1 MPHVTIINNLFIVRY
16 FVSLRHERWIVGD
29 ISPLFYYSYRMIGE
43 KDIRQI
49 IESKD
54 SEKDFFIV
62 DLSVKPINKIQVYI
76 DSLQGITIAECA
88 EVSKFIERTLLE
100 KDLDFELVVSSPGL
114 DFPFRVPQQYE
125 KNLGKKVT
133 ITDLKGEKI
142 IGILKKA
149 TDSYIEIEKEEKVA
163 IPGRKKKEM
172 QLKIEKISLQEIK
185 TTKIFISFN

>member
-1 MPHVTIINNLFIVRY
+1 M
-16 FVSLRHERWIVGD
+16 
-29 ISPLFYYSYRMIGE
+29 
-43 KDIRQI
+43 
-49 IESKD
+49 
-54 SEKDFFIV
+54 
-62 DLSVKPINKIQVYI
+62 
-76 DSLQGITIAECA
+76 QGITIAEYA

-114 DFPFRVPQQYE
+114 DFPFRVTQQYE

>member
-1 MPHVTIINNLFIVRY
+1 M
-16 FVSLRHERWIVGD
+16 
-29 ISPLFYYSYRMIGE
+29 ISE
-43 KDIRQI
+43 VDIRQI
-49 IESKD
+49 IENKD

-62 DLSVKPINKIQVYI
+62 DISVKPINKIQVYI
-76 DSLQGITIAECA
+76 DSLQGITIGECA
-88 EVSKFIERTLLE
+88 KVSKFIEQKLLE

-133 ITDLKGEKI
+133 ITDLNGNKT

-172 QLKIEKISLQEIK
+172 QLKIEKILLREIK
-185 TTKIFISFN
+185 TTKIIISFN